1 MSAASRDDERR
12 LWITRRQR
20 EIARRRNES
29 AGGSALPAAHLRFTM
44 TALAAALP
52 LDGKRRL
59 LELVRDYSAGR
70 TGPAEM
76 AAALQDLVD
85 EHGVSVALCHGAEAG
100 TRIEPS
106 PRMFG
111 RCGLAAVAAA
121 AAGRP
126 SGRSSAA
133 AAVAGAAAHSSAV
146 SPRLAPSPRG
156 LGGMGGSGVS
166 GAVELLLALRS

>member
-29 AGGSALPAAHLRFTM
+29 AGGSALPAAHLRFTI

-52 LDGKRRL
+52 PDGKRRL

-70 TGPAEM
+70 TGPVEM
-76 AAALQDLVD
+76 AAALQALVD

-111 RCGLAAVAAA
+111 RCGSVAVAA

-126 SGRSSAA
+126 AVRAIAAA
-133 AAVAGAAAHSSAV
+133 AAVTAAAVAAALSAA
-146 SPRLAPSPRG
+146 PCGEARL
-156 LGGMGGSGVS
+156 
-166 GAVELLLALRS
+166 GADLLRALRS